1 MLRFEIVL
9 HDLLKQRQDELGLVR
24 QRVFAVISIAFLHV
38 QRVDAYRRRTGN
50 VDHTAA
56 ERADHRRKLSLR
68 VEHEYIIVRREQH
81 ISDFLLNRERLACTG
96 YAQPDTVT
104 VQQVR
109 AVGNNEI
116 ARNGVIAIADT
127 AHLLDFL
134 CRKRREDRNI
144 VRNERALLLH
154 TAQSIRENGIQTNV
168 LLVGQFREIAAETAC
183 NLLQAF
189 CIRVKLLQRFCRVDD
204 SDGSQHQAL
213 VMLGNIVHVI
223 SNNLA
228 HLLELIRDF
237 RREIIVVVLS
247 LLPAGNVGFDAQRKT
262 VEQLMCFLR
271 VDRFNIHGQHHLPRQ
286 AHEIVDQLIRQARCE
301 LLDKKHAHKALV
313 GLNVVLIIPQR

>member
-9 HDLLKQRQDELGLVR
+9 HDLLEQGQDKFRLVR
-24 QRVFAVISIAFLHV
+24 QRIFTIIGIAFFHI
-38 QRVDAYRRRTGN
+38 QCIDAYCGRTGN

-81 ISDFLLNRERLACTG
+81 ISDFLLNRKRLACTG

-223 SNNLA
+223 GNNLA

-247 LLPAGNVGFDAQRKT
+247 LLPAANVGFDAQRKT
-262 VEQLMCFLR
+262 VEQLVCFLR
-271 VDRFNIHGQHHLPRQ
+271 VYRLDVHRQHHLARQ
-286 AHEIVDQLIRQARCE
+286 SHEVVDQLIRQARCE